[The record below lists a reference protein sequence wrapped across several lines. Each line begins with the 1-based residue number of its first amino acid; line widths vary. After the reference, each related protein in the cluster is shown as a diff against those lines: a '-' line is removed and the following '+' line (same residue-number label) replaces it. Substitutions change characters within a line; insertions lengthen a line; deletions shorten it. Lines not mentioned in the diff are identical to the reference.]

1 MDYDTR
7 CIINRLTDTV
17 LKVYD
22 IKIPIVDMSQV
33 VEIIGGEVIEDNSK
47 SGIYD
52 GRITRKYSENDNTEF
67 KIFIPE
73 EQLEERKRFT
83 IAHELG
89 HLFLHM
95 GYKIDNDLWEN
106 QKCVDYYRDGNSEE
120 EFQANEF
127 AASLLMP
134 KYEYKKIMNQYS
146 DGEYVDISQIARY
159 FGVSRQAALNR
170 GKWLGYLVW

>member
-1 MDYDTR
+1 MDYNTR
-7 CIINRLTDTV
+7 CIINKLSETV
-17 LKVYD
+17 LKVYN
-22 IKIPIVDMSQV
+22 IEIPITDMSQI
-33 VEIIGGEVIEDNSK
+33 VEEIGGKVIEDNSK
-47 SGIYD
+47 SGVYD
-52 GRITRKYSENDNTEF
+52 GRITRKYSKDDNTQF

-73 EQLEERKRFT
+73 DQHEERKKFT

-95 GYKIDNDLWEN
+95 GYKIDNNLWEQ
-106 QKCVDYYRDGNSEE
+106 QKDIDYYRDGNSEE

-134 KYEYKKIMNQYS
+134 KKQYKEILDKNS
-146 DGEYVDISQIARY
+146 NEEYVDINEVAKY

-170 GKWLGYLVW
+170 GRWLGYLAW